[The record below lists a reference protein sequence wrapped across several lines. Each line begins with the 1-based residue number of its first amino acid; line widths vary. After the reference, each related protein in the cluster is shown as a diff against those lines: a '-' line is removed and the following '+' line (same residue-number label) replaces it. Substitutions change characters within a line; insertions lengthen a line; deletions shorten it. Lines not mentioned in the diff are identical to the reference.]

1 MPIIPGLQSQVKKL
15 LEPYVELGSDFS
27 FSLRNSSIR
36 NARLKPNCL
45 EKFGFPVEITS
56 GVIGSLTVAIEFSSK
71 PRLEITAKDIA
82 IVIDTVAADNAELR
96 AFLSQLKM
104 QRLDNVIL
112 SPLQLRGPL

>member
-45 EKFGFPVEITS
+45 EQFGFPVEISS

-71 PRLEITAKDIA
+71 RLEITAKDIA